1 MFFRSAHLI
10 SLMWERWWCIDKASD
25 FGTVRHLPTLS
36 LMDKRPLGSRIRT
49 EEMHMR
55 SNCMRFS
62 FRWMDSR
69 LEGLGNGIVHTQ
81 HDMCLL
87 SFIPG
92 SGTHCFKSE
101 SMAARV
107 ESRCI
112 RRDFSP
118 HVMESG
124 RHFDTHKKPRQSH
137 HHHHAC
143 RRHHRF
149 EEPSH
154 PEVTLRYPL
163 NFFSTS

>member
-55 SNCMRFS
+55 SNCMRFL

-107 ESRCI
+107 ESCCI

-118 HVMESG
+118 HAMESG
-124 RHFDTHKKPRQSH
+124 RHHFDTHKNQGKAIIIML
-137 HHHHAC
+137 AC
-143 RRHHRF
+143 RRHHR
-149 EEPSH
+149 
-154 PEVTLRYPL
+154 
-163 NFFSTS
+163 